1 MSEEGL
7 VQFLGHLRAVPE
19 PEHGQSEM
27 QYFSR
32 GPKLSL
38 TLILPQIPPE
48 TQDPEK
54 NLFEVAEVL
63 EFSFLLNL
71 LQADKGQQT
80 TYKGKLSLL
89 FLSLGVHL
97 DTRHSPGFSWKSR
110 LFMEISIVSR
120 E

>member
-1 MSEEGL
+1 MSGEGYGW
-7 VQFLGHLRAVPE
+7 FLGQVRVVPE
-19 PEHGQSEM
+19 PKHGQSEM
-27 QYFSR
+27 QYFSESQTFPNFSLSRFPLKDKILKKSLRLLR
-32 GPKLSL
+32 GWRSL
-38 TLILPQIPPE
+38 
-48 TQDPEK
+48 
-54 NLFEVAEVL
+54 
-63 EFSFLLNL
+63 FLLNL